1 MSLRVQSSWICRM
14 RVCCVLAMSSALMI
28 MRKNYLNGK
37 GGQTYEKNRI
47 FTFDVCR
54 TFGNLMS

>member
-1 MSLRVQSSWICRM
+1 MRLRLQSSWICRM
-14 RVCCVLAMSSALMI
+14 RVCYVLALSTALMI

-54 TFGNLMS
+54 NFGYLMP